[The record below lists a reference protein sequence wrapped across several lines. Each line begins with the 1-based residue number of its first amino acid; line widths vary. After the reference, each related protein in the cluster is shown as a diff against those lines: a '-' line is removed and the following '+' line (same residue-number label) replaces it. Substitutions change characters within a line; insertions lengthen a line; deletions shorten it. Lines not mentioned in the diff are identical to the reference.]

1 MQLQGLVND
10 LNSSLGGEI
19 FCHGSSLCGVFLVV
33 HEPCCVVDKVSCR
46 VELGLHISHHECQ
59 SLVLAKRL
67 AELDTVLGVLNS
79 QIQSFL
85 SDAQS
90 HGSNA
95 DTADIQSLHSVDEAH
110 VLLAEQ
116 AVSGNADIFQDQI
129 ADRNTVLA
137 HLLLVLTN
145 GYAGKILG
153 NDERADALCALIR
166 ISLGID
172 DVVVGDRSHCDE
184 ALYAVEDVAVAV
196 LNCLCL
202 KGAGV
207 GTCVGLS
214 QSKGDLAAAVRYAG
228 KVFRL
233 LLFCTGQKDRLC
245 GQGVSGRNEQ
255 SSGRALF
262 RDLFHNTD
270 IAAHVKA
277 ESAVSL
283 GIL

>member
-1 MQLQGLVND
+1 M
-10 LNSSLGGEI
+10 I
-19 FCHGSSLCGVFLVV
+19 
-33 HEPCCVVDKVSCR
+33 
-46 VELGLHISHHECQ
+46 IS
-59 SLVLAKRL
+59 
-67 AELDTVLGVLNS
+67 DG
-79 QIQSFL
+79 
-85 SDAQS
+85 
-90 HGSNA
+90 
-95 DTADIQSLHSVDEAH
+95 
-110 VLLAEQ
+110 
-116 AVSGNADIFQDQI
+116 
-129 ADRNTVLA
+129 
-137 HLLLVLTN
+137 
-145 GYAGKILG
+145 
-153 NDERADALCALIR
+153 
-166 ISLGID
+166 
-172 DVVVGDRSHCDE
+172 SHCDE

-277 ESAVSL
+277 ESAVLLRDLQAVESEFSHL
-283 GIL
+283 LNNFFRKYVGLVDLSCDPCQGAFCKLLSHLADGFVIFIEKCTCHSFVLSFYKIAFA